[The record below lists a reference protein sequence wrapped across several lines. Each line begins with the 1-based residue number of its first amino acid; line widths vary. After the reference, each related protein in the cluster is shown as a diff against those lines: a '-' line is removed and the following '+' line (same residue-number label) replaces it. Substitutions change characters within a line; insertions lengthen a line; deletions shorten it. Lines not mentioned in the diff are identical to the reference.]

1 MLAKNKDPLDE
12 MIGRNIRLHRL
23 RNRMSQSKLGKS
35 IGVTFQQVQKYEG
48 GVNRVSGNR
57 LIHIARVLATP
68 IEAFFAEPQ
77 TDLVHESILAGDR
90 QAFRLLDAFAKI
102 KDERLRLAVL
112 GIAESAAYSG
122 KNDKAQAPPH
132 IRRGDHGAKAPH
144 RAGPRPG
151 GWRGG

>member
-12 MIGRNIRLHRL
+12 MIGQNIRLHRL

-57 LIHIARVLATP
+57 LIHIARALATP
-68 IEAFFAEPQ
+68 IGAFFAEPQ
-77 TDLVHESILAGDR
+77 TELVHEAILAGDR

-122 KNDKAQAPPH
+122 KNDKGPSPASYQAG
-132 IRRGDHGAKAPH
+132 R
-144 RAGPRPG
+144 PRC
-151 GWRGG
+151 